1 MSDRGYVNGDL
12 LWTVDQLN
20 DRLGDPN
27 VRIVDTRPVHEYVEG
42 HIPGA
47 IHIDV
52 YGISL
57 ADTRAEPFVSFMNMY
72 AYFLGSRGVGSDHT
86 VVFYENN
93 SGMRAARG
101 FWVCEYHG
109 HEDVHVLDGGF
120 GAWLAA
126 GYEVTQ
132 VTEEAEAATF
142 TSNPRPPLNI
152 GLEEIRDALDQSDFI
167 PLDTRSEGEHYGETV
182 RSARGGAIPGAV
194 HIEYVNN
201 LDENGCYKLG
211 DELRTMYERAGVMPE
226 QTVACY

>member
-72 AYFLGSRGVGSDHT
+72 AYFLGSRGVGSEHT

-152 GLEEIRDALDQSDFI
+152 GFEEIRDALDQSDFI